1 MPAHA
6 PPRVRKNSFG
16 TTWRAHLRQLLA
28 AAAIAALFAPMRAS
42 ADQPVRA
49 SGTGT
54 ALGAMRRLGAAFEK
68 ASPGDRLAILP
79 SVGSGGAV
87 RAVAQGALDI
97 GLLGRPLDGG
107 EQALGLVALP
117 YARTPFVFVA
127 GPRARATGITTEE
140 AVRIYRGEMSHWPS
154 GERVRLIL
162 RPRADVDNLILR
174 SISPELGAAVEA
186 AFSRDGMLVASTNQ
200 ECDAMAAKT
209 PGALAP
215 SSLTQIV
222 AEGEPLAPLAW
233 NGVAP
238 TLANLASGAYPLEK
252 TLRVVVR
259 ASPRGAVRRFVAFLA
274 SPEAQKILADAGSL
288 PVPIQLPH

>member
-1 MPAHA
+1 L
-6 PPRVRKNSFG
+6 
-16 TTWRAHLRQLLA
+16 RAHLRQLPA
-28 AAAIAALFAPMRAS
+28 AVAIAALLAPLRAP
-42 ADQPVRA
+42 ADEPVRA

-79 SVGSGGAV
+79 SVGSGGAAK
-87 RAVAQGALDI
+87 AVAQGALDV
-97 GLLGRPLDGG
+97 GLLGRPLDGA

-127 GPRARATGITTEE
+127 GPRTGATGITTEE

-154 GERVRLIL
+154 GERVRLVL
-162 RPRADVDNLILR
+162 RPRADVDNLLLR
-174 SISPELGAAVEA
+174 AISPELAAALEV
-186 AFSRDGMLVASTNQ
+186 AFSREGMLMASTNQ
-200 ECDAMAAKT
+200 ECDALAAKT

-252 TLRVVVR
+252 TLRIVLR
-259 ASPRGAVRRFVAFLA
+259 ASPRPAVRRFVAFLA
-274 SPEAQKILADAGSL
+274 SPEGQNILADAGNL